1 MKTEHR
7 TVTVN
12 EKSAVSCVWQIP
24 DHYQSVLII
33 AHGAGHDMDSE
44 FISFLHQ
51 QIAKRDILT
60 VKFNFPYKQ
69 QGKKAPDSAKVLTA
83 TWHAVITD
91 VLAKS
96 QCSTKH
102 LFLSGKSMGGR
113 YASMIA
119 HEYDNLGGLIFFG
132 YPLHASG
139 KADKPRFE
147 HFSGLD
153 CPLLFFQGTRDSL
166 CKLEVLEPLLST
178 LTPKPILHIIEGGDH
193 SFKVLK
199 KLNRGETE
207 VLSEVVETSTTWID
221 QQ

>member
-7 TVTVN
+7 TITVN
-12 EKSAVSCVWQIP
+12 EKNTISCVWQIP

-51 QIAKRDILT
+51 QVAEHDILT

-69 QGKKAPDSAKVLTA
+69 QGKKAPDSPKMLKA
-83 TWHAVITD
+83 TWHAVIAD
-91 VLAKS
+91 VLANS
-96 QCSTKH
+96 QCSTKQ

-119 HEYDNLGGLIFFG
+119 DEYNDLGGLIFFG
-132 YPLHASG
+132 YPLHAPG
-139 KADKPRFE
+139 NADKPRFE
-147 HFSGLD
+147 HFPGLD

-166 CKLEVLEPLLST
+166 CKLEVLEPLLSK
-178 LTPKPILHIIEGGDH
+178 LTPEPTLHIIEAGDH

-199 KLNRGETE
+199 KLNRSESEVLTE
-207 VLSEVVETSTTWID
+207 VVDTSANWIN